1 MAGKQGQLT
10 KDNPAVIQRNKTIAS
25 LRMDGDTL
33 ERIGNKLGYSKGHIS
48 HLINHDESIK
58 QLIEDASRCQAAMLP
73 KAIEQHANTLTS
85 KDTSTKDMLHAIKM
99 VYQNTGIAPSHAQP
113 TVINNIMYQ
122 NNQLFSPQV
131 LEGFKQWF
139 FGNRD
144 AIDVSSGNE

>member
-10 KDNPAVIQRNKTIAS
+10 KDNPAVVRRNETIAS
-25 LRMDGDTL
+25 LRMDGHTL
-33 ERIGNKLGYSKGHIS
+33 ESIGNKLGYTKGHIS
-48 HLINHDESIK
+48 KLINNDESIK

-73 KAIEQHANTLTS
+73 KALERHASVLT
-85 KDTSTKDMLHAIKM
+85 DDETSTKDLLHAIKM
-99 VYQNTGIAPSHAQP
+99 TYQNTGIAPSHAQP
-113 TVINNIMYQ
+113 TIINNIMYQ

-144 AIDVSSGNE
+144 AIDVSPNNE